1 MSRGKA
7 LVAALLV
14 VLLVAPYYLDSFWLQ
29 LGALA
34 MAAGVAAIGL
44 TLLVGVAGQI
54 SLAHAVFVGLGA
66 YGYIVL
72 ASAPTDL
79 AWGLGWPPA
88 LAALGGIGLAALGGL
103 VLSPLSGRVNGLY
116 LAVVTIGL
124 VFIWQHVLQEVGGLS
139 GGYVGRSVPE
149 LDVLGLNLGD
159 SEPWVVAQV
168 PFGAAEKLW
177 WLGLLV
183 LVVAYVT
190 ARNVVRGRP
199 GIALAMV
206 KESEIGASALGID
219 VRRGRAAAFFLAALY
234 AGAAGVLVALTTQFV
249 TPQGFGFQLSTD
261 YLVMII
267 IGGLGSVR
275 GAIAGA
281 VFVTALPRVLGQYA
295 DRLPFLSQV
304 GEGGID
310 ANVMSVFVYCA
321 LLIVVI
327 MFARGGLDRVLV
339 LLAGPRRRPAGSGP
353 SSAPAN
359 PPVPAEVA

>member
-1 MSRGKA
+1 MSRSRA
-7 LVAALLV
+7 LVGALLV
-14 VLLVAPYYLDSFWLQ
+14 ALLVAPYYLDSFWLQ

-54 SLAHAVFVGLGA
+54 SLAHAVFVGIGA

-72 ASAPTDL
+72 ASDSSDL

-124 VFIWQHVLQEVGGLS
+124 VFIWQHVLQEVGGIS

-149 LDVLGLNLGD
+149 LDVLGVNLGD
-159 SEPWVVAQV
+159 TEPWVVAQV

-275 GAIAGA
+275 GAVAGA

-327 MFARGGLDRVLV
+327 MFARGGLDRALG
-339 LLAGPRRRPAGSGP
+339 LLAGPRRRPAP
-353 SSAPAN
+353 DRAPE
-359 PPVPAEVA
+359 PVLAEVA